1 MIARAVRYL
10 TLAEVLELHRRV
22 TAQTGGAWGVRDLGA
37 LESAIAQP
45 RLTYAGEDLYTTLV
59 EKAAALGFSLIG
71 NHPFVDGNKRGG
83 HAALETFLLLNGHE
97 LHAEVDDAERVI
109 LGVAAGELTRE
120 QFRGWV
126 QARVVRS

>member
-45 RLTYAGEDLYTTLV
+45 RMT
-59 EKAAALGFSLIG
+59 
-71 NHPFVDGNKRGG
+71 
-83 HAALETFLLLNGHE
+83 
-97 LHAEVDDAERVI
+97 
-109 LGVAAGELTRE
+109 
-120 QFRGWV
+120 
-126 QARVVRS
+126 

>member
-1 MIARAVRYL
+1 VIARAVRYL

-45 RLTYAGEDLYTTLV
+45 RMTYAGEDLYATLV

-71 NHPFVDGNKRGG
+71 NHPFVDGNKRVG

-97 LHAEVDDAERVI
+97 LDAEVDDAEWVI
-109 LGVAAGELTRE
+109 LGVAAGALTRE
-120 QFRGWV
+120 QFRDWV
-126 QARVVRS
+126 QAHVVRS